1 MNEGHTDDGSPL
13 KDAETGL
20 LLLNRLLLSV
30 AFGIQR
36 LLHHF

>member
-20 LLLNRLLLSV
+20 LLNRLLLSV